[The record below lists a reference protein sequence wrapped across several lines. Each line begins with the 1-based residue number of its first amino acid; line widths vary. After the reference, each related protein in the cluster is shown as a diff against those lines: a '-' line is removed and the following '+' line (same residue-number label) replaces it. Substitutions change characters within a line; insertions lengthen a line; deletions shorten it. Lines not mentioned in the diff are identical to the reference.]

1 MVMDDN
7 GAGFCLVGGKFG
19 VAGVCSIRF
28 ADCDDIVFC

>member
-19 VAGVCSIRF
+19 VAGS
-28 ADCDDIVFC
+28 AQLDLQIVMT